1 MAKTIQQTVTFNASP
16 DELFDIYLDSKKHSA
31 AVNDKASVS
40 RAAGRKFSV
49 FDRYITGTNLLIV
62 PKRLIVQSWRGSDWK
77 AREPDSVLILAF
89 SKARGGGQITLVHVN
104 LPDNHAASISKGWRQ
119 YYWTPW
125 KAYLKH
131 RRGTRR

>member
-31 AVNDKASVS
+31 AVNDKASIS

-49 FDRYITGTNLLIV
+49 FDGYITGTNLLIV

-89 SKARGGGQITLVHVN
+89 SKAGGGGQIALVHANV
-104 LPDNHAASISKGWRQ
+104 PDNHAASISKGWHQ
-119 YYWTPW
+119 YYWKPW
-125 KAYLKH
+125 KAYLK
-131 RRGTRR
+131 RRPRKGR